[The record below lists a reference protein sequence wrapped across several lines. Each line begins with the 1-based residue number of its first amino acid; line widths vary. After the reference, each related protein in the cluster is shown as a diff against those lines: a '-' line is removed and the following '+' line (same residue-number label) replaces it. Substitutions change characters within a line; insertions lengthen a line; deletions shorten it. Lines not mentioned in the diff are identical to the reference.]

1 MNDKSIFG
9 ARPEQLNRLLTAIGL
24 EKSDDE
30 GQVDR
35 DASQESPAGKLGS
48 RIGRYKLLS
57 ILGEGG
63 MGIVYLAEQ
72 QRPIKRQ
79 VALKVIKPGMD
90 SARIIAR
97 FEAERQALAL
107 LDHPNI
113 AHVYDAGTTEAGRPY
128 FVMEYVKGSP
138 ITEHCDDNKLTI
150 TERLKL
156 FLQIC
161 QAVHHAHQKGIIHR
175 DIKPSNI
182 LVSTQN
188 GQAIPKIIDFG
199 IAKAMNESLTERTF
213 YTEQGQIIGTPE
225 YMSPEQADQ
234 NTQNIDIRTDVY
246 SLGVVL
252 YNLLTGLLPFDPET
266 FRSGGIEQIRK
277 VICEEDPMTPS
288 MRLRR
293 ASMDESIESA
303 RRRQTDI
310 RRLRLTLHG
319 DLDWITLKA
328 LEKDCARRY
337 SSVDAFVTDISNYL
351 QHQPVS
357 AAPPGTL
364 YIVRK
369 FVRRYRQKLAV
380 LGTAVMLL
388 IVILWA
394 GWVHQQ
400 VVREKIHAEA
410 LEHERILTEAQKL
423 FESRDIGALN
433 TSDPSNEAL
442 ALIKPI
448 LDSKH
453 VGRQAQLLFANI
465 LVEHSYYSEAIPML
479 VDLCR
484 LENNPELAGTAHAL
498 LARVIWESQSLGT
511 EELKQIEEHKQ
522 KAEQLLPMTAQAY
535 YLRAITALT
544 IPEKLNMLTKAL
556 QLEKSHYPSR
566 RLRALTHYASR
577 KYEQLKDDA
586 LLMTYARPNDPA
598 GYSLRAAALKALGDY
613 PEAIECYETAIKLT
627 DEEDPQYVELNGQ
640 RCETLMRM
648 GEYERVL
655 ADARE
660 CLETT
665 PTATILH
672 FHSFCALTALGRY
685 QHASELYRSIAESN
699 PEARTR
705 LRDWSMKYVF
715 DQLEASS
722 AWHPSDSE
730 PKGTPFLPMVIAHE
744 TYGGLSTKTHRLLTD
759 CFSGCWSPDGTRI
772 AFSMGVQGY
781 SGVAV
786 YDLKSQETDLL
797 IVPGKDPKWSP
808 DSQYIAFVR
817 DCEVLRLSEFTSA
830 ERRFQH
836 RAREEEE
843 VWVMNEDGTEPRRLA
858 RSGGWPSWSSDSRCV
873 YYHCR
878 MDNMLYSIS
887 IEDNKAEPTPVLACS
902 SSLPSVSPNENY
914 VAYVQDGA
922 LRITDLVTKSTIS
935 EWALCMPMWGGNW
948 SPDEREFAFGGTSQ
962 YVEARAGLWIYDV
975 DKKEARQVLTG
986 QIISAN
992 WSCDKKKMLLSLGP
1006 PYFEIWLADLDPT
1019 LSTADALGSARDLNE
1034 ILPVSIESLNRQ
1046 LEIDPN
1052 QLLLQWERAAL
1063 ALWID
1068 DDRASTY
1075 LDQMSRAIDRL
1086 PDQIGVCHW
1095 SAKGTFARPA
1105 VNKHVLPLT
1114 LLLVRKVVENDP
1126 RYARDFVF
1134 DLLKAGQRKEAVRL
1148 WNLSEAIAPNGSC
1161 RYDEVSD
1168 SYTVRG
1174 FGVDIWQT
1182 FDDFHF
1188 AYTRLKGD
1196 GSITA
1201 KIESV
1206 EKVHEWTKAGI
1217 MIRST
1222 LDAESPNAIVLA
1234 TPRGIVSF
1242 QYRRKTSGLTN
1253 QTYESSNKADLP
1265 HWLRLI
1271 RQGNR
1276 FITQHSIDGTVWNY
1290 FVDSTGRSLH
1300 IEIPMDETVYIGLAV
1315 TSNSVLSAA
1324 EACFSH
1330 VTING
1335 QLSPQLPFAQS
1346 CDIPSEFPPAHH
1358 E

>member
-1 MNDKSIFG
+1 MNNKPIFG
-9 ARPEQLNRLLTAIGL
+9 AKPEQLNRLLTAIGL
-24 EKSDDE
+24 ENSDSN
-30 GQVDR
+30 GR
-35 DASQESPAGKLGS
+35 SNLAASPAPSARKLGN

-57 ILGEGG
+57 VLGEGG

-79 VALKVIKPGMD
+79 LALKVIKPGMD

-113 AHVYDAGTTEAGRPY
+113 ARVYDAGTTEAGRPY
-128 FVMEYVKGSP
+128 FVMEYVKGIP
-138 ITEHCDDNKLTI
+138 ITEHCDYNKLTI
-150 TERLKL
+150 TERLNL
-156 FLQIC
+156 FLKVC
-161 QAVHHAHQKGIIHR
+161 RAVHHAHQKGIIHR

-182 LVSTQN
+182 LVSVDN
-188 GQAIPKIIDFG
+188 DDAVPKIIDFG
-199 IAKAMNESLTERTF
+199 IAKAMNESLTGRTF
-213 YTEQGQIIGTPE
+213 YTEQGQLIGTPE

-246 SLGVVL
+246 LLGVVL
-252 YNLLTGLLPFDPET
+252 YKLLTGLLPFDPET
-266 FRSGGIEQIRK
+266 FRTGGIERIRK

-288 MRLRR
+288 MRLKR

-303 RRRQTDI
+303 QRRQTDI
-310 RRLRLTLHG
+310 RRLQLTLQG

-369 FVRRYRQKLAV
+369 FVRRYRQRLAV
-380 LGTAVMLL
+380 LGAAVMLL

-394 GWVHQQ
+394 GWAHEQ
-400 VVREKIHAEA
+400 VVREKIHSEA
-410 LEHERILTEAQKL
+410 LEHERILAEAQKL
-423 FESRDIGALN
+423 FESRDIGALK
-433 TSDPSNEAL
+433 TSNPSNEAL
-442 ALIKPI
+442 ALIKPV
-448 LDSKH
+448 LGSKH

-465 LVEHSYYSEAIPML
+465 LVEHRYYDEAVPRL
-479 VDLCR
+479 TDLCR
-484 LENNPELAGTAHAL
+484 LEDNPELAGTAHAL

-511 EELKQIEEHKQ
+511 EELKQIEKHKQ
-522 KAEQLLPMTAQAY
+522 TAEQLLPMTAQAY
-535 YLRAITALT
+535 YLRAMTALT
-544 IPEKLNMLTKAL
+544 IPEKLNVLTKAL
-556 QLEKSHYPSR
+556 QIEKSHYPSR
-566 RLRALTHYASR
+566 RLRALTYYASR
-577 KYEQLKDDA
+577 KHEQLKDDA
-586 LLMTYARPNDPA
+586 LLMTYARPSDPD

-613 PEAIECYETAIKLT
+613 PEAVKCYEAAIKLT
-627 DEEDPQYVELNGQ
+627 AEEDPQYVELNGQ

-655 ADARE
+655 TDTRE
-660 CLETT
+660 CLQIN

-685 QHASELYRSIAESN
+685 QQASELYRSIAESN

-715 DQLEASS
+715 DRLEAGS
-722 AWHPSDSE
+722 AWHSSDSE
-730 PKGTPFLPMVIAHE
+730 PEGTAFLPMVIAHE
-744 TYGGLSTKTHRLLTD
+744 TYSELSTKTHRLLTD

-781 SGVAV
+781 SGVAL
-786 YDLKSQETDLL
+786 YNLKSQETDLL
-797 IVPGKDPKWSP
+797 IIPGKDPRWSP
-808 DSQYIAFVR
+808 DGRYIAFVR

-843 VWVMNEDGTEPRRLA
+843 VWIMNEDGTEPRRLA

-887 IEDNKAEPTPVLACS
+887 IKDNKAEPTPILACS

-922 LRITDLVTKSTIS
+922 LRITDLATKSTIS

-975 DKKEARQVLTG
+975 DNKEARQVLTG
-986 QIISAN
+986 QIISAS
-992 WSCDKKKMLLSLGP
+992 WSSDKKKMLLSLGP
-1006 PYFEIWLADLDPT
+1006 PYFEIWVADLDPN
-1019 LSTADALGSARDLNE
+1019 LSTADALGPARDLNE
-1034 ILPVSIESLNRQ
+1034 VLPESIESLNRQ

-1052 QLLLQWERAAL
+1052 QLLLQWERTAL
-1063 ALWID
+1063 ALWSG
-1068 DDRASTY
+1068 DDRASIY
-1075 LDQMSRAIDRL
+1075 LDQMSQAIDRL

-1134 DLLKAGQRKEAVRL
+1134 DLLNAGQLEEAVRL
-1148 WNLSEAIAPNGSC
+1148 WNLSDAVAPNGSC
-1161 RYDEVSD
+1161 RYDGVSD
-1168 SYTVRG
+1168 SYTVQG

-1188 AYTRLKGD
+1188 AYAELKGD

-1201 KIESV
+1201 RIESV
-1206 EKVHEWTKAGI
+1206 ENVHEWTKAGI

-1222 LDAESPNAIVLA
+1222 LDAESPNAMVLM

-1242 QYRRKTSGLTN
+1242 QYRRKTSELTN
-1253 QTYESSNKADLP
+1253 QIYERSNRANLP
-1265 HWLRLI
+1265 NWLRLI
-1271 RQGNR
+1271 RQGDR
-1276 FITQHSIDGTVWNY
+1276 FIAQHSIDGTDWNY
-1290 FVDSTGRSLH
+1290 FVDSTGHSLH
-1300 IEIPMDETVYIGLAV
+1300 IKIPMDETVYIGLAV
-1315 TSNSVLSAA
+1315 TSHSVVNAA
-1324 EACFSH
+1324 EARFSH
-1330 VTING
+1330 VTVNG
-1335 QLSPQLPFAQS
+1335 HLNPQLPFAQS
-1346 CDIPSEFPPAHH
+1346 CDIPSEFPPALH

>member
-9 ARPEQLNRLLTAIGL
+9 AKPEQLNRLLTAIGL
-24 EKSDDE
+24 EKSDTD
-30 GQVDR
+30 QQSDR
-35 DASQESPAGKLGS
+35 TGFPESPAGKLGS

-57 ILGEGG
+57 VLGEGG
-63 MGIVYLAEQ
+63 MGVVYLAEQ
-72 QRPIKRQ
+72 QRPIRRQ
-79 VALKVIKPGMD
+79 VALKIIKPGMD

-107 LDHPNI
+107 LNHPNI
-113 AHVYDAGTTEAGRPY
+113 AHVYDAGTTETGRPY
-128 FVMEYVKGSP
+128 FVMEYVKGLP
-138 ITEHCDDNKLTI
+138 ITEHCDGNKLTI
-150 TERLKL
+150 TERLNL
-156 FLQIC
+156 FLHVC

-188 GQAIPKIIDFG
+188 DQVVPKVIDFG
-199 IAKAMNESLTERTF
+199 IAKAMNKSLTERTS
-213 YTEQGQIIGTPE
+213 YTEQGQLIGTPE

-234 NTQNIDIRTDVY
+234 NTRNIDIRTDVY

-252 YNLLTGLLPFDPET
+252 YKLLTGLLPFDPET
-266 FRSGGIEQIRK
+266 FRTGGIEQIRK

-288 MRLRR
+288 MRLRK

-303 RRRQTDI
+303 RQRGTDI
-310 RRLRLTLHG
+310 RRLQLMLHG

-328 LEKDCARRY
+328 LEKGCTRRY
-337 SSVDAFVTDISNYL
+337 SSVDALVTDISNYL

-369 FVRRYRQKLAV
+369 FVHRYRQRLAV
-380 LGTAVMLL
+380 LGAAVVLL
-388 IVILWA
+388 IVILW
-394 GWVHQQ
+394 GWWAHQQ
-400 VVREKIHAEA
+400 VVREKTHAEA
-410 LEHERILTEAQKL
+410 LEHERILTEAQRL
-423 FESRDIGALN
+423 FESRDIDALN
-433 TSDPSNEAL
+433 TSNSSDEAL
-442 ALIKPI
+442 ALIKTI
-448 LDSKH
+448 LNSKY
-453 VGRQAQLLFANI
+453 VGHQAQLLLANI
-465 LVEHSYYSEAIPML
+465 LVEHRYYDEAIPRL
-479 VDLCR
+479 TDLCR
-484 LENNPELAGTAHAL
+484 LDDNPELAGTAHAL
-498 LARVIWESQSLGT
+498 LARTIWESQSLGT

-535 YLRAITALT
+535 YLRAMTALT

-556 QLEKSHYPSR
+556 QLDMSHYPSR
-566 RLRALTHYASR
+566 RLRALTYYASR

-586 LLMTYARPNDPA
+586 LLMTYARPSDPE

-613 PEAIECYETAIKLT
+613 PEAIKCYETAIRLT
-627 DEEDPQYVELNGQ
+627 AENDPQYVELNGQ
-640 RCETLMRM
+640 RCEALMRM
-648 GEYERVL
+648 GEYEHVF

-660 CLETT
+660 CLQIN
-665 PTATILH
+665 PTSTILH

-685 QHASELYRSIAESN
+685 QQAAELYRNVTESN

-715 DQLEASS
+715 DQLEAGSK
-722 AWHPSDSE
+722 WHPSGSE
-730 PKGTPFLPMVIAHE
+730 PEGTPFLPMVISHE
-744 TYGGLSTKTHRLLTD
+744 TYCELSAKTHRFLTD

-786 YDLKSQETDLL
+786 YDLKSQVTDLL

-808 DSQYIAFVR
+808 DGRYIAFVR
-817 DCEVLRLSEFTSA
+817 DCEVLRLSDFTSA

-858 RSGGWPSWSSDSRCV
+858 RSGGWPSWSSDSSRV

-887 IEDNKAEPTPVLACS
+887 IKDNNTEPAPILACS

-975 DKKEARQVLTG
+975 DKKEAEQVLTG
-986 QIISAN
+986 QIISAT

-1006 PYFEIWLADLDPT
+1006 PYFEIWVADLDPN
-1019 LSTADALGSARDLNE
+1019 LSTADALGPARDVNE
-1034 ILPVSIESLNRQ
+1034 ALLEYIEASNRE
-1046 LEIDPN
+1046 LEVDPN
-1052 QLLLQWERAAL
+1052 QLLIQWERTAV
-1063 ALWID
+1063 ALWIG

-1075 LDQMSRAIDRL
+1075 LDQMGQAIDRL
-1086 PDQIGVCHW
+1086 PDQIGICHW
-1095 SAKGTFARPA
+1095 SAKGTFGRPE

-1114 LLLVRKVVENDP
+1114 LLLVRKVVEKDP

-1134 DLLKAGQRKEAVRL
+1134 DLLKAGQREEAVRL
-1148 WNLSEAIAPNGSC
+1148 WNLSETIAPNGSC

-1168 SYTVRG
+1168 SYTVHG

-1188 AYTRLKGD
+1188 AYAGLKGD

-1201 KIESV
+1201 RIESV
-1206 EKVHEWTKAGI
+1206 ENVNEWTKAGV

-1222 LDAESPNAIVLA
+1222 LDAESPNAMVLI

-1242 QYRRKTSGLTN
+1242 QYRPKASELTN
-1253 QTYESSNKADLP
+1253 QIYERSSKANLP

-1271 RQGNR
+1271 RQGDR
-1276 FITQHSIDGTVWNY
+1276 FIAQRSIDGTNWDY
-1290 FVDSTGRSLH
+1290 IVDSTGHSFQ
-1300 IEIPMDETVYIGLAV
+1300 IEITMDETVYIGLAV
-1315 TSNSVLSAA
+1315 TSHSVVSAA
-1324 EACFSH
+1324 KAHFSH
-1330 VTING
+1330 VTISG
-1335 QLSPQLPFAQS
+1335 QMNPQLPFKQS
-1346 CDIPSEFPPAHH
+1346 CDIPREFPPAHH

>member
-9 ARPEQLNRLLTAIGL
+9 AKPEQLNRLLTAIGL
-24 EKSDDE
+24 EKTDSNEQIEHTD
-30 GQVDR
+30 
-35 DASQESPAGKLGS
+35 SPEPTTGKLGS

-113 AHVYDAGTTEAGRPY
+113 AHVYDAGTTETGRPY
-128 FVMEYVKGSP
+128 FVMEYVKGLP
-138 ITEHCDDNKLTI
+138 IIEYSDGNKLTI
-150 TERLKL
+150 KDRLNL
-156 FLQIC
+156 FLQVC
-161 QAVHHAHQKGIIHR
+161 QAVHYAHQKGIIHR

-182 LVSTQN
+182 LVSTDN
-188 GQAIPKIIDFG
+188 DKAVPKIIDFG
-199 IAKAMNESLTERTF
+199 IAKAMNEPLTERTF
-213 YTEQGQIIGTPE
+213 YTEQGQLIGTPE
-225 YMSPEQADQ
+225 YMSPEQANQ
-234 NTQNIDIRTDVY
+234 NAQNIDIRTDVY

-252 YNLLTGLLPFDPET
+252 YKLLTGLLPFDPET
-266 FRSGGIEQIRK
+266 FRTEGIEQIRK

-293 ASMDESIESA
+293 ALMDESIELA
-303 RRRQTDI
+303 RQRQTDI
-310 RRLRLTLHG
+310 RRLQLTLHG

-328 LEKDCARRY
+328 LEKDRARRY

-369 FVRRYRQKLAV
+369 FVRRYRQRLAV
-380 LGTAVMLL
+380 LGAAVVLL

-394 GWVHQQ
+394 GWAHQQ
-400 VVREKIHAEA
+400 VVREKTHSEA
-410 LEHERILTEAQKL
+410 LEHERILAEAQKL
-423 FESRDIGALN
+423 FESRDVGTLN
-433 TSDPSNEAL
+433 SSDSSNEAL
-442 ALIKPI
+442 ALIKPM
-448 LDSKH
+448 LNSKH
-453 VGRQAQLLFANI
+453 VGHQAQLLFASI
-465 LVEHSYYSEAIPML
+465 LVEHRYYDESVPRLM
-479 VDLCR
+479 DLCR
-484 LENNPELAGTAHAL
+484 LKDNPEVAGTAHAL

-511 EELKQIEEHKQ
+511 EELKQIEKHKQ
-522 KAEQLLPMTAQAY
+522 TAEQLLPMTAQAY
-535 YLRAITALT
+535 YLRAMTALT

-566 RLRALTHYASR
+566 RLRALTYYASR

-586 LLMTYARPNDPA
+586 LLMTYARPSDPE
-598 GYSLRAAALKALGDY
+598 GYSLRATALKALGDY
-613 PEAIECYETAIKLT
+613 QEAIKCYETAIKLT

-660 CLETT
+660 CLQIN

-685 QHASELYRSIAESN
+685 RQASELYRNVAESN

-705 LRDWSMKYVF
+705 LRDWAMKYVF
-715 DQLEASS
+715 DQLEAGS
-722 AWHPSDSE
+722 AWHPSGSE
-730 PKGTPFLPMVIAHE
+730 PEGTPFLPMVISHE
-744 TYGGLSTKTHRLLTD
+744 TYGELSTKTHRLLTD
-759 CFSGCWSPDGTRI
+759 SFSGCWSPDGTRI

-786 YDLKSQETDLL
+786 YNLKSQETDLL

-808 DSQYIAFVR
+808 NGQYIAFVR

-843 VWVMNEDGTEPRRLA
+843 VWVMNEDGSEPRRLA
-858 RSGGWPSWSSDSRCV
+858 RSGGWPSWSSDSSRV

-914 VAYVQDGA
+914 VAYIQDGA
-922 LRITDLVTKSTIS
+922 LRITDLVTKSPIS
-935 EWALCMPMWGGNW
+935 EWTLCMPMWGGNW

-975 DKKEARQVLTG
+975 NKKEAQQVLTG
-986 QIISAN
+986 QIISAS

-1006 PYFEIWLADLDPT
+1006 PYFEIWAADLDPN
-1019 LSTADALGSARDLNE
+1019 LSTADALGPARDMNE
-1034 ILPVSIESLNRQ
+1034 ILPESVESLNRQ

-1052 QLLLQWERAAL
+1052 QLLLQWERTAL
-1063 ALWID
+1063 ALWIG

-1075 LDQMSRAIDRL
+1075 LDQMGQAIDRL

-1114 LLLVRKVVENDP
+1114 LLLVRKVVESNP
-1126 RYARDFVF
+1126 RYSRDFVF
-1134 DLLKAGQRKEAVRL
+1134 DLLKAGQREEAVRL

-1168 SYTVRG
+1168 SYTIQG

-1182 FDDFHF
+1182 YDDFQF
-1188 AYTRLKGD
+1188 AHARLKGD

-1201 KIESV
+1201 RIESV
-1206 EKVHEWTKAGI
+1206 ENVNEWTKAGI

-1222 LDAESPNAIVLA
+1222 LDAESPNAMVLA

-1242 QYRRKTSGLTN
+1242 QYRRKVSELTN
-1253 QTYESSNKADLP
+1253 QTYERSNRANLP
-1265 HWLRLI
+1265 HWLRLV
-1271 RQGNR
+1271 RQGNC
-1276 FITQHSIDGTVWNY
+1276 FIAQHSIDGTVWNY
-1290 FVDSTGRSLH
+1290 FVDSTGKSLH
-1300 IEIPMDETVYIGLAV
+1300 IEIPMDEKVYIGLAV
-1315 TSNSVLSAA
+1315 TSNSVVSAA
-1324 EACFSH
+1324 EARFSH
-1330 VTING
+1330 VTISG
-1335 QLSPQLPFAQS
+1335 QLNPQLPFTQS
-1346 CDIPSEFPPAHH
+1346 CDIPREFPPANH

>member
-9 ARPEQLNRLLTAIGL
+9 AKPEQLNRLLTAIGL
-24 EKSDDE
+24 EETDSNE
-30 GQVDR
+30 QVDHT
-35 DASQESPAGKLGS
+35 DSPEPPAGKLGS

-57 ILGEGG
+57 VLGEGG

-113 AHVYDAGTTEAGRPY
+113 AHVYDAGTAETGRPY
-128 FVMEYVKGSP
+128 FVMEYVKGLP
-138 ITEHCDDNKLTI
+138 ITEHCDDNKLAI
-150 TERLKL
+150 RGRLNL
-156 FLQIC
+156 FLQVC
-161 QAVHHAHQKGIIHR
+161 HAVHYAHQKGIIHR

-182 LVSTQN
+182 LVFTQN
-188 GQAIPKIIDFG
+188 DRAVPKIIDFG

-213 YTEQGQIIGTPE
+213 YTEQGQLIGTPE

-266 FRSGGIEQIRK
+266 FRTGGIEQVRK

-293 ASMDESIESA
+293 ASMDETMESA
-303 RRRQTDI
+303 RRRQIDF
-310 RRLRLTLHG
+310 RRLQLMLHG

-351 QHQPVS
+351 KHQPVS

-364 YIVRK
+364 YVVRK
-369 FVRRYRQKLAV
+369 FVRRYRQTLAV
-380 LGTAVMLL
+380 LGAAVMLL
-388 IVILWA
+388 IVILW
-394 GWVHQQ
+394 GWWAHQQ
-400 VVREKIHAEA
+400 VVREKTHAEV
-410 LEHERILTEAQKL
+410 LEQERVLTEAQKL
-423 FESRDIGALN
+423 FESRDIGVLN

-465 LVEHSYYSEAIPML
+465 LVEHRYYSEAMPKLM
-479 VDLCR
+479 DLCR
-484 LENNPELAGTAHAL
+484 LKDNPELAGTAHAL

-535 YLRAITALT
+535 YLRAMTALT
-544 IPEKLNMLTKAL
+544 VPEKLNILTKAL
-556 QLEKSHYPSR
+556 QLKMSHYPSL
-566 RLRALTHYASR
+566 RLRALTYYASR

-586 LLMTYARPNDPA
+586 LLMTYARPSDPT

-613 PEAIECYETAIKLT
+613 PEAIKCYETAIRLT
-627 DEEDPQYVELNGQ
+627 TKVYPQYVELNGQ

-655 ADARE
+655 ADAQE
-660 CLETT
+660 CLKTT
-665 PTATILH
+665 PMATILH
-672 FHSFCALTALGRY
+672 FHIFCALTALGRY
-685 QHASELYRSIAESN
+685 QQASELYRSFAESN
-699 PEARTR
+699 PEAHTR
-705 LRDWSMKYVF
+705 LRDWSMKYIF
-715 DQLEASS
+715 DTLEAGLI
-722 AWHPSDSE
+722 WHPPDSIPE
-730 PKGTPFLPMVIAHE
+730 GPAFLHMSIAE
-744 TYGGLSTKTHRLLTD
+744 ETHRKLSIHAHRLITD
-759 CFSGCWSPDGTRI
+759 SFSGCSSQDGTRI

-808 DSQYIAFVR
+808 DGKYIAFVR

-836 RAREEEE
+836 RAREDEE
-843 VWVMNEDGTEPRRLA
+843 VWLMNEDGTEPRRLA
-858 RSGGWPSWSSDSRCV
+858 RSGGWPSWSSDSRRV

-887 IEDNKAEPTPVLACS
+887 IKDNKAKPTPILACS

-948 SPDEREFAFGGTSQ
+948 SPDESEFAFGGTRQ

-975 DKKEARQVLTG
+975 DKKKAEQVLAG
-986 QIISAN
+986 QIISAS
-992 WSCDKKKMLLSLGP
+992 WSSDKTKLLFSLGP
-1006 PYFEIWLADLDPT
+1006 PYFEIWAADLDPN
-1019 LSTADALGSARDLNE
+1019 LSTADALGPARDLNE
-1034 ILPVSIESLNRQ
+1034 VLPESIESLNRQ

-1052 QLLLQWERAAL
+1052 QLLLQWERTAI
-1063 ALWID
+1063 ALWIG

-1075 LDQMSRAIDRL
+1075 LDQMGQAIDRL
-1086 PDQIGVCHW
+1086 PDQIGICHW

-1126 RYARDFVF
+1126 RYARDFVV
-1134 DLLKAGQRKEAVRL
+1134 DLLKAGQREEAVRL
-1148 WNLSEAIAPNGSC
+1148 WNLSETIAPNGSC

-1168 SYTVRG
+1168 SYTIQG

-1188 AYTRLKGD
+1188 AYARLKGN

-1201 KIESV
+1201 RIESV
-1206 EKVHEWTKAGI
+1206 ENVNEWTKAGI

-1222 LDAESPNAIVLA
+1222 LDAGSPNAMVLI

-1242 QYRRKTSGLTN
+1242 QYRRKASELTN
-1253 QTYESSNKADLP
+1253 QTYERSNRANLP

-1271 RQGNR
+1271 RQGDR
-1276 FITQHSIDGTVWNY
+1276 FMAQHSIDGTIWNY
-1290 FVDSTGRSLH
+1290 FVDSTGHSLH

-1315 TSNSVLSAA
+1315 TSHSVVNTAKA
-1324 EACFSH
+1324 RFSH
-1330 VTING
+1330 ATISG
-1335 QLSPQLPFAQS
+1335 QLNPQLPFAQS
-1346 CDIPSEFPPAHH
+1346 CDIPREFPLAHH
-1358 E
+1358 K

>member
-9 ARPEQLNRLLTAIGL
+9 AKPEQLNRLLTAIGL
-24 EKSDDE
+24 EKMESNE
-30 GQVDR
+30 QVDHT
-35 DASQESPAGKLGS
+35 DSPESPAGKLGS

-57 ILGEGG
+57 VLGEGG

-72 QRPIKRQ
+72 QRPIRRQ

-97 FEAERQALAL
+97 LKAERQALAL
-107 LDHPNI
+107 LNHPNI
-113 AHVYDAGTTEAGRPY
+113 AHVYDAGTTETGRPY
-128 FVMEYVKGSP
+128 FVMEYVKGLP
-138 ITEHCDDNKLTI
+138 ITEHCDSNKLTI
-150 TERLKL
+150 TERLNL
-156 FLQIC
+156 FLQVC
-161 QAVHHAHQKGIIHR
+161 RAAHHAHQKGIIHR

-188 GQAIPKIIDFG
+188 DQVVPKVIDFG
-199 IAKAMNESLTERTF
+199 IAKAINKSLTERTS
-213 YTEQGQIIGTPE
+213 YTEQGQLIGTPE

-234 NTQNIDIRTDVY
+234 NAQNIDIRTDVY

-252 YNLLTGLLPFDPET
+252 YKLLTGLLPFDPET
-266 FRSGGIEQIRK
+266 FSTGGIEQIRK
-277 VICEEDPMTPS
+277 VIREEDPMTPS

-293 ASMDESIESA
+293 ASMDESIEST
-303 RRRQTDI
+303 RLRQTDI
-310 RRLRLTLHG
+310 RKLQLMLHG

-328 LEKDCARRY
+328 LEKDCTRRY
-337 SSVDAFVTDISNYL
+337 STVDAFVTDISNYL

-357 AAPPGTL
+357 AAPPETL
-364 YIVRK
+364 YVVRK
-369 FVRRYRQKLAV
+369 FIRRYRQKLAV
-380 LGTAVMLL
+380 LGAAVMLL

-394 GWVHQQ
+394 AWAHQQ
-400 VVREKIHAEA
+400 VVREKTHAEA
-410 LEHERILTEAQKL
+410 LEHEHILAEAQKL
-423 FESRDIGALN
+423 FESRDIGVLN

-448 LDSKH
+448 LNSKH
-453 VGRQAQLLFANI
+453 VGHQAQLLLANI
-465 LVEHSYYSEAIPML
+465 LVEHRYYSEAMSKL
-479 VDLCR
+479 MDLCR
-484 LENNPELAGTAHAL
+484 LKDNPELAGTAHAL
-498 LARVIWESQSLGT
+498 LARVIWESQPLGT
-511 EELKQIEEHKQ
+511 EELKQIEEHKL
-522 KAEQLLPMTAQAY
+522 KAEQLLPMTAQAF

-544 IPEKLNMLTKAL
+544 IPEKLKMLTKAL

-566 RLRALTHYASR
+566 RLRALTYYASR

-586 LLMTYARPNDPA
+586 LLMTYARPSDPA

-613 PEAIECYETAIKLT
+613 TEAIKCYETAIKLT
-627 DEEDPQYVELNGQ
+627 DEEDQQYVALNGQ
-640 RCETLMRM
+640 RFEVLMRM

-660 CLETT
+660 CLQIN

-672 FHSFCALTALGRY
+672 FYSFCALTALGRY
-685 QHASELYRSIAESN
+685 QQASKLYRSIAESN
-699 PEARTR
+699 PEARTK

-715 DQLEASS
+715 DQLEAGS
-722 AWHPSDSE
+722 AWHPSGSE
-730 PKGTPFLPMVIAHE
+730 PEGTSFLPMVISHE
-744 TYGGLSTKTHRLLTD
+744 TYGKLSTKTHRLLTD
-759 CFSGCWSPDGTRI
+759 SFSGCWSPDGTRI

-781 SGVAV
+781 SGVAI
-786 YDLKSQETDLL
+786 YDLKSQKTDLL

-808 DSQYIAFVR
+808 DGRYIAFVR

-858 RSGGWPSWSSDSRCV
+858 KSGGWPSWSSDSSRV

-887 IEDNKAEPTPVLACS
+887 IKDNKAEPTPILACS

-914 VAYVQDGA
+914 IAYVQDGA
-922 LRITDLVTKSTIS
+922 LRITDLVTKSIIC

-975 DKKEARQVLTG
+975 DTKKAEQVLTG
-986 QIISAN
+986 QIISSS
-992 WSCDKKKMLLSLGP
+992 WSYDKKKMLLSLGP
-1006 PYFEIWLADLDPT
+1006 PYFEIWIADLDPN
-1019 LSTADALGSARDLNE
+1019 LSTADALGPARDLNE
-1034 ILPVSIESLNRQ
+1034 VLPESIESLNRQ

-1052 QLLLQWERAAL
+1052 QLLLQWERTAL

-1075 LDQMSRAIDRL
+1075 LDQMAQAIDRL

-1114 LLLVRKVVENDP
+1114 LLLVRKVVGNDP

-1134 DLLKAGQRKEAVRL
+1134 DLLKAGQREEAVRL
-1148 WNLSEAIAPNGSC
+1148 WNLSEAVAPNGSC

-1168 SYTVRG
+1168 SYAVQG

-1188 AYTRLKGD
+1188 AYAGLKGD

-1201 KIESV
+1201 RIESV
-1206 EKVHEWTKAGI
+1206 ENVNEWTKAGV

-1222 LDAESPNAIVLA
+1222 LDAESPNAMVLI

-1242 QYRRKTSGLTN
+1242 QYRRKASELTN
-1253 QTYESSNKADLP
+1253 QIYERSNRANFP

-1271 RQGNR
+1271 RQGDSL
-1276 FITQHSIDGTVWNY
+1276 IAQHSVDGTVWSY

-1315 TSNSVLSAA
+1315 TSHTVVSAA
-1324 EACFSH
+1324 EARFSH

-1335 QLSPQLPFAQS
+1335 QLNPQLPFTQS
-1346 CDIPSEFPPAHH
+1346 CDIPREFPPAHH

>member
-9 ARPEQLNRLLTAIGL
+9 AKPEQLNRLLAAIGL
-24 EKSDDE
+24 EKSDAE
-30 GQVDR
+30 GRVER
-35 DASQESPAGKLGS
+35 NASPESPVGKLGS

-128 FVMEYVKGSP
+128 FVMEYVKGLP
-138 ITEHCDDNKLTI
+138 ITGHCDDNKLTI
-150 TERLKL
+150 IERLTI
-156 FLQIC
+156 FLQVC

-182 LVSTQN
+182 LVSTRN
-188 GQAIPKIIDFG
+188 DQAVPKIIDFG
-199 IAKAMNESLTERTF
+199 IAKAMNKSLTERTS
-213 YTEQGQIIGTPE
+213 YTEQGQLIGTPE

-234 NTQNIDIRTDVY
+234 NTRNIDIRTDVY

-252 YNLLTGLLPFDPET
+252 YKLLTGLLPFDTET
-266 FRSGGIEQIRK
+266 FRTGGVEQVRK
-277 VICEEDPMTPS
+277 VICGEDPITPS
-288 MRLRR
+288 TRLRR
-293 ASMDESIESA
+293 TPMDESSKSA

-310 RRLRLTLHG
+310 RRLQLTLQG

-351 QHQPVS
+351 HHQPVS

-380 LGTAVMLL
+380 SGAAVMLL
-388 IVILWA
+388 FVILWA
-394 GWVHQQ
+394 GWAHQQ
-400 VVREKIHAEA
+400 IVREKTHAEA

-423 FESRDIGALN
+423 FESRDIDALS
-433 TSDPSNEAL
+433 TSNPSNEAL

-465 LVEHSYYSEAIPML
+465 LVEHGYYSEAVPELM
-479 VDLCR
+479 DLCR
-484 LENNPELAGTAHAL
+484 LEDNPELAGTAHAL
-498 LARVIWESQSLGT
+498 LARVIWESQALGT

-535 YLRAITALT
+535 YLRALTALT
-544 IPEKLNMLTKAL
+544 IPEKLSMLTKAL

-566 RLRALTHYASR
+566 RLRALTYYASR

-586 LLMTYARPNDPA
+586 LLMTYARPSDPA
-598 GYSLRAAALKALGDY
+598 GYFLRAAALKALGDY

-627 DEEDPQYVELNGQ
+627 AQEDLQYVELNGQ
-640 RCETLMRM
+640 RCEALMRM

-660 CLETT
+660 CLQIN

-685 QHASELYRSIAESN
+685 KQASELYRSIAESN

-715 DQLEASS
+715 DRLEAGS

-730 PKGTPFLPMVIAHE
+730 PEGTAFLPMVIAHE
-744 TYGGLSTKTHRLLTD
+744 TYSELSTKTNRLLTD
-759 CFSGCWSPDGTRI
+759 CFSGCWSPDGTRV

-797 IVPGKDPKWSP
+797 IVPGKDPRWSP
-808 DSQYIAFVR
+808 DGRYIAFVR

-843 VWVMNEDGTEPRRLA
+843 VWVMNEDGTEPRLLA
-858 RSGGWPSWSSDSRCV
+858 RSGGWPSWSSDSSRV

-887 IEDNKAEPTPVLACS
+887 IKDNKTEPTPVLACS

-922 LRITDLVTKSTIS
+922 LKITDLVTKSTIS

-948 SPDEREFAFGGTSQ
+948 SPDECEFAFGGTSQ

-975 DKKEARQVLTG
+975 DKKEAQQVLTG
-986 QIISAN
+986 QIISAT

-1006 PYFEIWLADLDPT
+1006 PYFEIWVADLDPN
-1019 LSTADALGSARDLNE
+1019 LSTADALGPARDMNE
-1034 ILPVSIESLNRQ
+1034 FLPESIESLNRQ

-1052 QLLLQWERAAL
+1052 QLLLQWERTAL

-1075 LDQMSRAIDRL
+1075 LDQMGRAIDRL
-1086 PDQIGVCHW
+1086 PDQIGICHW

-1105 VNKHVLPLT
+1105 VNEHVLPLT

-1126 RYARDFVF
+1126 RCARDFVF
-1134 DLLKAGQRKEAVRL
+1134 DLLKAGQREEAVRL
-1148 WNLSEAIAPNGSC
+1148 WNLSEAIAPNGSY
-1161 RYDEVSD
+1161 RYDGTSD
-1168 SYTVRG
+1168 SYTVQG
-1174 FGVDIWQT
+1174 FGVDIWQR

-1188 AYTRLKGD
+1188 AYSRLKGD

-1201 KIESV
+1201 RIESV
-1206 EKVHEWTKAGI
+1206 ENVNEWTKAGI

-1222 LDAESPNAIVLA
+1222 LDAESPNAMVLV

-1242 QYRRKTSGLTN
+1242 QYRRKTSELTN
-1253 QTYESSNKADLP
+1253 QTYERSNTANLP

-1271 RQGNR
+1271 RQGDR
-1276 FITQHSIDGTVWNY
+1276 FVAQHSVDGTAWDY
-1290 FVDSTGRSLH
+1290 FVDSTGHSLH

-1315 TSNSVLSAA
+1315 ASNSVVSAA
-1324 EACFSH
+1324 EARFSH
-1330 VTING
+1330 VTISG
-1335 QLSPQLPFAQS
+1335 QLNPQLPFAQS
-1346 CDIPSEFPPAHH
+1346 CDIPREFPPVHH